1 MQGKGEEKQMV
12 AATTHVWVC
21 ARMLYKLILRGG
33 GESIREEGMDPQ
45 ATSTSPNLRPV
56 WGY

>member
-33 GESIREEGMDPQ
+33 ESIREEGMDPQ

-56 WGY
+56 WG